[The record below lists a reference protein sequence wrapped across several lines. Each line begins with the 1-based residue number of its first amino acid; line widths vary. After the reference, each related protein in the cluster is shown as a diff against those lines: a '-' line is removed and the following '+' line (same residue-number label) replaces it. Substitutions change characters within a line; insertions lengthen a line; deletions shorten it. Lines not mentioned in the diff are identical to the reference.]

1 MEITT
6 FKTKGIDVCL
16 CNTKKFN
23 TTSICLVQRVPLRRE
38 TVSSYSLIPRVLS
51 RASKKH
57 SSLRGINS
65 YLEELGGAEFIPEPI
80 KKGEE
85 QIISFYI
92 TAPSEFTGKL
102 FEFLSSTV
110 YNPLTIE
117 GGFMPSYVHN
127 ACNVAARELAS
138 KINDKRSYC
147 TEKLIETMCKN
158 EYFGICSD
166 GYIKDFGDIS
176 GNSLYN
182 SYKSL
187 LSNGI
192 TQLYIT
198 GDITPNQAESYV
210 NNHFEQAQST
220 EIDKA
225 EYKLLNPH
233 SPEFKTEEGGTF
245 QSCLSIGIRADKTYY
260 PKLLIA
266 NEILSGSASSRLF
279 NNIRE
284 KEGLCYYIS
293 SSLYRYKG
301 IIAIQAGIEEN
312 NAQKVTDAVDRELKL
327 ISEKGVSEK
336 ELTNAKNS
344 LINSLK
350 ALEDYPARLMD
361 YMLSL
366 SVANVEL
373 SIENSVN
380 EISAVDDIKGVFD
393 TAFIDTV
400 FLLKEAKNE

>member
-1 MEITT
+1 
-6 FKTKGIDVCL
+6 
-16 CNTKKFN
+16 
-23 TTSICLVQRVPLRRE
+23 
-38 TVSSYSLIPRVLS
+38 
-51 RASKKH
+51 
-57 SSLRGINS
+57 
-65 YLEELGGAEFIPEPI
+65 
-80 KKGEE
+80 
-85 QIISFYI
+85 
-92 TAPSEFTGKL
+92 
-102 FEFLSSTV
+102 
-110 YNPLTIE
+110 
-117 GGFMPSYVHN
+117 
-127 ACNVAARELAS
+127 
-138 KINDKRSYC
+138 
-147 TEKLIETMCKN
+147 
-158 EYFGICSD
+158 
-166 GYIKDFGDIS
+166 
-176 GNSLYN
+176 
-182 SYKSL
+182 
-187 LSNGI
+187 
-192 TQLYIT
+192 
-198 GDITPNQAESYV
+198 
-210 NNHFEQAQST
+210 
-220 EIDKA
+220 
-225 EYKLLNPH
+225 
-233 SPEFKTEEGGTF
+233 
-245 QSCLSIGIRADKTYY
+245 
-260 PKLLIA
+260 LIA